1 MNCPKCNAELIVVER
16 DNIELDWCP
25 KCSGF
30 WFDADE
36 WHLLGVK
43 EAKYDPFCQESV
55 RINEQGRKCPICEK
69 TMEKISI
76 DGILLDRCPNYHGI
90 WFDKGEVA
98 RLVNKASS
106 GVSENEKTTV
116 SFLGE
121 VFNLKKD
128 SNV

>member
-1 MNCPKCNAELIVVER
+1 MNCPKCNSELIVVER

-25 KCSGF
+25 KCLGF

-43 EAKYDPFCQESV
+43 EAKYDPFCQEAV
-55 RINEQGRKCPICEK
+55 RTNENGRKCPICEK

-98 RLVNKASS
+98 QLVNVASS
-106 GVSENEKTTV
+106 GTSDDERTTV
-116 SFLGE
+116 NFLGE